1 MGDPKLSSSIK
12 MKKDQKIWILL
23 LFTVNGH
30 RLQGVDTAQ
39 SQNMAANT
47 AGGIPADPEP
57 FHPALTRKLLQEHL
71 RSSSSGST
79 KKISTEAL
87 VAAGEVLRCFVQEV
101 HHRAGIEAECE
112 HESAACQRESVARDV
127 HDNEGSSCTKSIP
140 ITADHIVKAVGEVL
154 MDFS

>member
-1 MGDPKLSSSIK
+1 MTN
-12 MKKDQKIWILL
+12 DQKIRMLCLPFRI
-23 LFTVNGH
+23 
-30 RLQGVDTAQ
+30 RAP

-47 AGGIPADPEP
+47 AGGVPTDPDP

-71 RSSSSGST
+71 HSSASGSS
-79 KKISTEAL
+79 KKISSEAL

-101 HHRAGIEAECE
+101 HHRAGVEAECE
-112 HESAACQRESVARDV
+112 HESAACERDSGASRVRDTYGNTCPTSV
-127 HDNEGSSCTKSIP
+127 P